1 MTAKILRQTR
11 VIHDPVDMKA
21 NFLAFLADGPAGE
34 RAPLYAGPMPGA
46 GTAVVA
52 MHSTTVQMGTTGSTA
67 SCTCGWNQHWVAS
80 DGSAHEA
87 AYAHRARAI
96 RAQGTWREEA

>member
-21 NFLAFLADGPAGE
+21 NFLAFLAEGPAGE
-34 RAPLYAGPMPGA
+34 RAPLYAGPMPQAGA
-46 GTAVVA
+46 SLFVG
-52 MHSTTVQMGTTGSTA
+52 HSTTIQMGTTGATA
-67 SCTCGWNQHWVAS
+67 SCTCGWTQHWVAS

-87 AYAHRARAI
+87 AYAHRVRAI
-96 RAQGTWREEA
+96 RSQGTWRAEA

>member
-1 MTAKILRQTR
+1 MAQNIIRRALVPHTPLDR
-11 VIHDPVDMKA
+11 KA

-34 RAPLYAGPMPGA
+34 RAPLYAGAMPGA
-46 GTAVVA
+46 GTAVVV

-67 SCTCGWNQHWVAS
+67 RCTCGWTRHWVAC

-87 AYAHRARAI
+87 AYAHRVRAI
-96 RAQGTWREEA
+96 RSQGTWRAEA